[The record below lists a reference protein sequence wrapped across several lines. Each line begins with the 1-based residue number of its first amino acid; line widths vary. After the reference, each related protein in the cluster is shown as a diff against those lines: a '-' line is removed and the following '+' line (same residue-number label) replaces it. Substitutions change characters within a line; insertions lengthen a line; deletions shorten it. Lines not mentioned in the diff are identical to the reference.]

1 MANKYDKLAG
11 DAQSMTDLA
20 FKERFASL
28 TSMSDNEIGKIIKD
42 TGISKEDLAALLAV
56 IKNATEYNNKTA
68 QSIGSI
74 QNGMSAL
81 FAITKK
87 LLL

>member
-1 MANKYDKLAG
+1 MANKFDKLANE
-11 DAQSMTDLA
+11 AQEMTDEQ

-28 TSMSDNEIGKIIKD
+28 TSLNDNDIGKIIKE
-42 TGISKEDLAALLAV
+42 TGISKTDLATLLVV

-68 QSIGSI
+68 QSIGNI
-74 QNGMSAL
+74 QNGVFAL
-81 FAITKK
+81 VSIAKK

>member
-1 MANKYDKLAG
+1 MANKYDKLAD
-11 DAQSMTDLA
+11 DAQAMTDIA

-28 TSMSDNEIGKIIKD
+28 TSMSDNEIGKIIKE
-42 TGISKEDLAALLAV
+42 TGISKEDLASLLAV

-68 QSIGSI
+68 QSIGNI
-74 QNGMSAL
+74 QNGMSTL

>member
-1 MANKYDKLAG
+1 MANKFDKLAG
-11 DAQSMTDLA
+11 DAQAMTDAA

-42 TGISKEDLAALLAV
+42 TGISNEDLGALLAI
-56 IKNATEYNNKTA
+56 IKNATDYNSKTA